1 VEDKQNLVG
10 SLAHWLAAGKLEVRL
25 VLPVIQN
32 LAGAPQSLVILLEQ
46 LDESSDPAA
55 IALAGQVRE
64 TLRKEA
70 SRSYEK
76 RRTGWKPTAEEQ
88 ALLGELTLGIP
99 PEWSLEGDPNT
110 SVDAAVRLARDLAFL
125 AANQDKAP
133 QLFHHV
139 KSETSRRLVAAY
151 AEIVPRIERH
161 FPEIIGELEKAWP
174 VDLPGRAVVL
184 THLRAL
190 APIPHATASE
200 TESASIAALQN
211 RFTTT
216 ESRTEKRKILDSLC
230 FWPTPAA
237 LTALQAIT
245 EETWA
250 QDRAM
255 LNLTLRFGQRGA
267 SSWEGWLHWLAH
279 QVSLWESEKAALLR
293 IIRDQPQGVLLI
305 LYSQL
310 PDANPAILDA
320 LVQGVYDSGTPILPQ
335 ALVVAWSKVVNIRE
349 RRALLGIP
357 EPAAPPV
364 IAEYQTAPTAPTPP
378 VIASEAPPPTPAR
391 PVPPPIPP
399 RPSLWETHLQPLFVE
414 NWYIVA
420 GIAMVILGSS
430 LLAYYTWDKHWLV
443 RYTIM
448 PALLALFTWSLAG
461 AGRWIEKKGDEFKS
475 TAAILRGAAIGLLP
489 INFMAMALL
498 SADEKVPQKG
508 TALLTMA
515 AIYISVFGWGLRN
528 WCGAVEPA
536 LKNRLAG
543 ALLLLNALVAVGP
556 LARTVFHFE
565 GKPFLIA
572 LGAGFYIGFIIAA
585 ATLVQFTR
593 KTLTREMAE
602 ENRVPWFVASV
613 LAVTYLQ
620 VFVWVHGF
628 MRHLPHPHTYALLV
642 IGIGW
647 LILFAER
654 RALELKQSPQLHGG
668 ESFLGFAFILLG
680 LLMGFSDPYIRIAS
694 FEVAGIVWL
703 CQAFSR
709 RHPLHY
715 WIALTLF
722 GLGGAS
728 VGLLEQFPGP
738 WLPAIGILLAFGYG
752 LGASLIKNRNVDLA
766 EACRRMQAV
775 ALVITTIVAP
785 LTQWHYRSEP
795 WGTAAWLLVIAGI
808 FAWRSFKDQKLH
820 WLHATMVILALVLPY
835 AGCVDMVNRTAHHNT
850 MVFGLALLSVLWLA
864 LTRLKP
870 IPLILN
876 ARSTVLWFYGSLAVA
891 AMLLRV
897 ALGDTAPDPLWY
909 RDFADYAG
917 PILMMLVL
925 IPATYYSRS
934 LVPAGMAV
942 AIMAVLFPELRAN
955 LRESF
960 RLAWGS
966 GFASSICALVLTW
979 LCFVLR
985 PWSFLKNLP
994 EGDRFMAKESFPL
1007 RRNDHTL
1014 FTWPI
1019 IAAVLFLIIKVETW
1033 NLLINLFASGVHLK
1047 TAVAL
1052 AITGVAWTFVGI
1064 YNRERRRAVACIHL
1078 GWIWVLVGINF
1089 GYWDRAEHLNWTV
1102 PYLTMGILLQCLY
1115 WLYRFQLE
1123 QKWPWIKTLL
1133 TVPTRQVLLAGSL
1146 LLSTACTVYLLAGTT
1161 MSQIQ
1166 WLYWF
1171 VAAQL
1176 LWHALATRNLVFGT
1190 VLFFQIWIGLLAVT
1204 APGIEPLWDRVAIDR
1219 SLSPTLWLL
1228 LAIQLIFIALELRRW
1243 RDVARASPPASSTGV
1258 PPVVAFDTIWNFL
1271 SPLLSPPFAT
1281 ASLLAFLVGLGGIVD
1296 GVYSFDLTRT
1306 QQCLLLA
1313 TLLLTARAQISGL
1326 FLLIAMLF
1334 GYVVIH
1340 HSLLAPIE
1348 VLVSRLL
1355 LLASPWRVATLGLSM
1370 VLITQAGR
1378 WVNQKKNGILT
1389 GAFAQRFFMAPSV
1402 GWTFWP
1408 ATILCAAGAF
1418 FHTFDPA
1425 LREIPRQLLTPY
1437 TGAVTFA
1444 LVAWF
1449 WRQSRFFVGAG
1460 CLLLLGNIHFVRV
1473 FAGDWLR
1480 AQGLSELHLICLGMG
1495 LTLLEF
1501 SVLRWRLSK
1510 ASSPPEHSE
1519 PAIST
1524 NPRAAAIAAINRAS
1538 LGLAASILV
1547 LLSANY
1553 FTAPNVANIS
1563 SMRFIISGAMAWL
1576 AGWYFRRTARH
1587 PGPGEEPYV
1596 ELCEGLY
1603 HFGVVM
1609 AIWCAALLV
1618 PWFRDPF
1625 FTLIALGLPVAYFY
1639 IRAELAAR
1647 TEMVGTRSTA
1657 SHSTADI
1664 GDAVERVPTN
1674 FGGSSETRR
1683 YRNSAAVLGFI
1694 ILALYIFKGAFHLIL
1709 FPGTPVST
1717 EYYHYNAPLIVLLGL
1732 ALLRLHGLGGTTWLA
1747 FYGGIALMT
1756 GSFFWLTWLPDLSP
1770 FNYPMPSAWCAIGL
1784 GHFWILLSYAR
1795 SPLRTLI
1802 QRIAKLSDDAW
1813 HSLRLNWGRCLLAAT
1828 QTATFF
1834 GIGDYASNTYM
1845 VAPLLAGAATIFI
1858 HQGIIRMLRSD
1869 ASSTPIGPAATLTPT
1884 STPKGARRGVAYL
1897 ILGSFEL
1904 LAALHM
1910 DFLVDSYLEKHYII
1924 WAILGLWLAMLIIHQ
1939 FLPRKPDF
1947 EIETIGRIAL
1957 VFAALTL
1964 AHIFYHRPWTPTG
1977 LWAMA
1982 LAGILAALNPI
1993 RSAAVSETS
2002 RSNIQR
2008 AMAFE
2013 QFCACILLFIP
2024 AWLVYF
2030 SQVSAIGSDLS
2041 LDDAL
2046 QPWPILATTVAIFLI
2061 GLFTRLFPD
2070 RMAPAY
2076 FRWPRTQF
2084 RLSDLTLVWLQTD
2097 IAKRPDFYPLPKG
2110 EGQGEGE
2117 RDFPHPTDRSLHSV
2131 GSSIYH
2137 FVLWFTLIVC
2147 TTTQIAHYNL
2157 AFTGRE
2163 ITLLILLDAALAVAW
2178 FYEGKRRQSMVAY
2191 YLMQI
2196 SAVACFAALRRHLML
2211 TTTFWTYEYDVWA
2224 SLAFSLVLSGARQVF
2239 DLQPRSLRVPLLTT
2253 MFLLPAMALV
2263 WVLVHGLGVN
2273 MALLVVGLHSVLF
2286 AYLGRESRESPYNIL
2301 ALSGFVAFI
2310 LMVFYSKFHLR
2321 AVHAYIIPVG
2331 LGVLVLQ
2338 EIFRDRIK
2346 PDARNSIRLVTLMAM
2361 LGSSGYYALVDPR
2374 YPITF
2379 NLTMILLCLLGMGL
2393 GSFLRI
2399 RLYLAM
2405 GFAGLMVDLISI
2417 LYKVLVQ
2424 MERSARMT
2432 IIGSLVLVIGA
2443 VLVFGAIYYKTNKV
2457 KLDQWVESW
2466 RMRLAGWQ

>member
-55 IALAGQVRE
+55 IALAAHIRE

-70 SRSYEK
+70 LRFYENRK
-76 RRTGWKPTAEEQ
+76 THQEIFVQDQ
-88 ALLGELTLGIP
+88 ALLGELTLEIP
-99 PEWSLEGDPNT
+99 AEWTLEGDPGAT
-110 SVDAAVRLARDLAFL
+110 VDTAIRTARDLKFL

-139 KSETSRRLVAAY
+139 KDETSVALTAAY
-151 AEIVPRIERH
+151 AGIFPRIKRA
-161 FPEIIGELEKAWP
+161 PLAVLEQLETSCSP
-174 VDLPGRAVVL
+174 DVPGRDAVL
-184 THLRAL
+184 THIRQSVVTTDPGELQKSFF
-190 APIPHATASE
+190 ATE
-200 TESASIAALQN
+200 N
-211 RFTTT
+211 RQ
-216 ESRTEKRKILDSLC
+216 EKRKILDSLC

-237 LTALQAIT
+237 LPALQAIA

-255 LNLTLRFGQRGA
+255 LNLTLRFGQRRA
-267 SSWEGWLHWLAH
+267 STWEGWQHWFTH
-279 QVSLWESEKAALLR
+279 QTTLWESEKATLLR
-293 IIRDQPQGVLLI
+293 IIRDHPQGVLLI

-320 LVQGVYDSGTPILPQ
+320 LVQGVYDSGAPILPQ
-335 ALVVAWSKVVNIRE
+335 GLVVAWAKVVDIRE

-364 IAEYQTAPTAPTPP
+364 IEQ
-378 VIASEAPPPTPAR
+378 VQTPAT
-391 PVPPPIPP
+391 PIGPPPIPP
-399 RPSLWETHLQPLFVE
+399 QAAPPKPARPASPPVPSRPSFWETHLQPLFVE

-461 AGRWIEKKGDEFKS
+461 AGRWIEKKGNEFKS

-498 SADEKVPQKG
+498 SADEKVPQKVP
-508 TALLTMA
+508 ALLTMA

-536 LKNRLAG
+536 LKKWLALT
-543 ALLLLNALVAVGP
+543 LLFLNSLVAIGP
-556 LARTVFHFE
+556 LARTVFGVE
-565 GKPFLIA
+565 GRSFLIA
-572 LGAGFYIGFIIAA
+572 LGAGFYLGFIVAA
-585 ATLVQFTR
+585 ATLVRFTR

-602 ENRVPWFVASV
+602 QKRVPWFVACV

-694 FEVAGIVWL
+694 FEAAGLVWL

-738 WLPAIGILLAFGYG
+738 WLPAIGILLALGYG
-752 LGASLIKNRNVDLA
+752 LGASLSKNRSADLT

-795 WGTAAWLLVIAGI
+795 WHTAIWLLVIAGL

-820 WLHATMVILALVLPY
+820 WLHATMVIMALVLPY

-850 MVFGLALLSVLWLA
+850 MVFGLAILSVVWLA
-864 LTRLKP
+864 ITRLKP
-870 IPLILN
+870 TSLILN

-897 ALGDTAPDPLWY
+897 ALGDFAPDRLWC
-909 RDFADYAG
+909 RDFADYTG

-925 IPATYYSRS
+925 IPTTYYSRS

-942 AIMAVLFPELRAN
+942 VIMVVLFPEMKAN
-955 LRESF
+955 LRETF
-960 RLAWGS
+960 PGLAWGS
-966 GFASSICALVLTW
+966 GFGSSICALALTW
-979 LCFVLR
+979 LCFALR
-985 PWSFLKNLP
+985 PWPFLKNLP
-994 EGDRFMAKESFPL
+994 EGDRFMGNEPFPL
-1007 RRNDHTL
+1007 RRYNHTL

-1019 IAAVLFLIIKVETW
+1019 MAAVLFLIVKVETW

-1047 TAVAL
+1047 TAGAL
-1052 AITGVAWTFVGI
+1052 FITGVAWTFIGI
-1064 YNRERRRAVACIHL
+1064 YNRQRRGAVTCVHL
-1078 GWIWVLVGINF
+1078 GWIWVLVGTNF
-1089 GYWDRAEHLNWTV
+1089 GYWQRVEHPNWAA
-1102 PYLTMGILLQCLY
+1102 PYLAMGILLQCLY
-1115 WLYRFQLE
+1115 WQYRYQLE
-1123 QKWPWIKTLL
+1123 QTWPWIRNLL
-1133 TVPTRQVLLAGSL
+1133 TVPTRQVLLGGSL
-1146 LLSTACTVYLLAGTT
+1146 VLSTVSTVYLLTGGTFG
-1161 MSQIQ
+1161 QIQ

-1176 LWHALATRNLVFGT
+1176 VWHALATRNLVFGT
-1190 VLFFQIWIGLLAVT
+1190 VLFFQIWIAILAVT
-1204 APGIEPLWDRVAIDR
+1204 APGIEPLWDRVVSDPRRSAI
-1219 SLSPTLWLL
+1219 PTLWLL
-1228 LAIQLIFIALELRRW
+1228 FAIQIIFIALELFGQSPH
-1243 RDVARASPPASSTGV
+1243 ASRITHHASAEKEQPPEGSRIPA
-1258 PPVVAFDTIWNFL
+1258 IWNFL
-1271 SPLLSPPFAT
+1271 SPLLTPPFAI
-1281 ASLLAFLVGLGGIVD
+1281 ASLLAFLLGLGGIVD
-1296 GVYSFDLTRT
+1296 GLYSFDLTRM
-1306 QQCLLLA
+1306 QQFLLLT

-1326 FLLIAMLF
+1326 FLLTAMF
-1334 GYVVIH
+1334 FSYVVIH
-1340 HSLLAPIE
+1340 HKLLAPFEI
-1348 VLVSRLL
+1348 LPPRLL
-1355 LLASPWRVATLGLSM
+1355 VLAIPWHVATFGLSI
-1370 VLITQAGR
+1370 VLLTQVGR
-1378 WVNQKKNGILT
+1378 WLHQKKNGLLT
-1389 GAFAQRFFMAPSV
+1389 GPFAQRFFMAPSV
-1402 GWTFWP
+1402 GWIFLP
-1408 ATILCAAGAF
+1408 AIIVCAGATF
-1418 FHTFDPA
+1418 FQTFDPF
-1425 LREIPRQLLTPY
+1425 LREVPRQLLTPY
-1437 TGAVTFA
+1437 LSAVTFA

-1449 WRQSRFFVGAG
+1449 WRQSRFFIGAG
-1460 CLLLLGNIHFVRV
+1460 CLLLLGNIHLVRV
-1473 FAGDWLR
+1473 FAGEWLR
-1480 AQGLSELHLICLGMG
+1480 ARGLSELHLICLGMG

-1501 SVLRWRLSK
+1501 SVLRWRLLKVPSTTEPTEGE
-1510 ASSPPEHSE
+1510 SSVSPQ
-1519 PAIST
+1519 
-1524 NPRAAAIAAINRAS
+1524 AAAIAAINRAS
-1538 LGLAASILV
+1538 LGLAASILL

-1553 FTAPNVANIS
+1553 FTAPNVANIPNL
-1563 SMRFIISGAMAWL
+1563 RFIISGAMAWL

-1587 PGPGEEPYV
+1587 PGPGEEPYA

-1618 PWFRDPF
+1618 PWFRNPF
-1625 FTLIALGLPVAYFY
+1625 FTLIALGLPVVYFY
-1639 IRAELAAR
+1639 VRAEIATHGALPLPKGESWGEGEHSVRQPASQ
-1647 TEMVGTRSTA
+1647 TEA
-1657 SHSTADI
+1657 
-1664 GDAVERVPTN
+1664 N
-1674 FGGSSETRR
+1674 R

-1717 EYYHYNAPLIVLLGL
+1717 EYYHFNAPLIVVLGL
-1732 ALLRLHGLGGTTWLA
+1732 VLLRLHGLGGTAWLA

-1756 GSFFWLTWLPDLSP
+1756 GSYFWLTWLPGLSP
-1770 FNYPMPSAWCAIGL
+1770 FEYPMPSAWCAIGL

-1802 QRIAKLSDDAW
+1802 QRIANLSDDTW

-1858 HQGIIRMLRSD
+1858 HQGIIRMLRTTIEARHASEPSLSPSD
-1869 ASSTPIGPAATLTPT
+1869 AERAGVRGAIRP
-1884 STPKGARRGVAYL
+1884 ARRGVAYL
-1897 ILGSFEL
+1897 ILGSLEL
-1904 LAALHM
+1904 LAALHIG
-1910 DFLVDSYLEKHYII
+1910 FLIASYLDKHYVI
-1924 WAILGLWLAMLIIHQ
+1924 WAILALWLAMLLIHQ

-1982 LAGILAALNPI
+1982 FGGLLAAFTPA
-1993 RSAAVSETS
+1993 RSSSFSSSSSIQTPAPVI
-2002 RSNIQR
+2002 SNS
-2008 AMAFE
+2008 FE
-2013 QFCACILLFIP
+2013 QFCSALLLFIP

-2030 SQVSAIGSDLS
+2030 SQARLADGINT
-2041 LDDAL
+2041 AL
-2046 QPWPILATTVAIFLI
+2046 ESWPILTTTTTIFLT
-2061 GLFTRLFPD
+2061 GLFARLFPEYLAAGYW
-2070 RMAPAY
+2070 RIRNFSASLSPSNGERA
-2076 FRWPRTQF
+2076 RERVALSHF
-2084 RLSDLTLVWLQTD
+2084 RLFDLTFSRLQTSGAR
-2097 IAKRPDFYPLPKG
+2097 IHLATIIL
-2110 EGQGEGE
+2110 
-2117 RDFPHPTDRSLHSV
+2117 SL
-2131 GSSIYH
+2131 
-2137 FVLWFTLIVC
+2137 TVC
-2147 TTTQIAHYNL
+2147 CITQVAHYDL
-2157 AFTGRE
+2157 AFSSRE
-2163 ITLLILLDAALAVAW
+2163 ITLLILLQAALAVAW

-2196 SAVACFAALRRHLML
+2196 SAVGCFAAVRRHLML
-2211 TTTFWTYEYDVWA
+2211 TTNFWTYEYDVWA
-2224 SLAFSLVLSGARQVF
+2224 SLAFSLILSGAKQVF

-2253 MFLLPAMALV
+2253 MFALPAMALI

-2286 AYLGRESRESPYNIL
+2286 AYLGRESRESPYNVL
-2301 ALSGFVAFI
+2301 ALSGFVVFI

-2338 EIFRDRIK
+2338 QIFRDRIK
-2346 PDARNSIRLVTLMAM
+2346 PDARNWIRLVTLMAM

-2399 RLYLAM
+2399 RVYLAM
-2405 GFAGLMVDLISI
+2405 SFAGLMVDLISI

-2443 VLVFGAIYYKTNKV
+2443 ILVFGAIYYKTNKA
-2457 KLDQWVESW
+2457 KFDAWVESW
-2466 RMRLAGWQ
+2466 RARLAKWQ